1 MLLLLSWLALLIDI
15 LWYRAR
21 RDHLVVDLV
30 AGSVRVISFI
40 NSDNAARVAFL
51 CDRVSFRSVA
61 LSIR

>member
-1 MLLLLSWLALLIDI
+1 MLLLLSWLALLVDI
-15 LWYRAR
+15 LWHRAR

-30 AGSVRVISFI
+30 AGSVRVISFVY
-40 NSDNAARVAFL
+40 SDNAARVALL